1 MFVAIQKIKT
11 GEHIEQKETE
21 QGVVD
26 IVIPEYSDHLAF
38 IAETREELE
47 NLPCVKLTEIKE
59 VEFAES
65 YNGVIYI
72 DPVELQTTKEIV
84 VRTVRNQYLVEYVDG
99 VVSNPLRWAEM
110 SAEEQAQI
118 TDYRRYLLDY
128 TTAEN
133 WYEQNPL
140 TFDEWKLTEQTQE
153 ENPYVE

>member
-1 MFVAIQKIKT
+1 MKYIGLQNDLI
-11 GEHIEQKETE
+11 
-21 QGVVD
+21 
-26 IVIPEYSDHLAF
+26 AF
-38 IAETREELE
+38 MADTQEELE
-47 NLPCVKLTEIKE
+47 NLPCVELTEIKQ

-72 DPVELQTTKEIV
+72 DPAELQTAKETA
-84 VRTVRNQYLVEYVDG
+84 VRAVHNQYLVEYVDG

-128 TTAEN
+128 TTTEN

-140 TFDEWKLTEQTQE
+140 TFDEWKLTEQIQT
-153 ENPYVE
+153 ENPYIETVD

>member
-1 MFVAIQKIKT
+1 MKYIGLQNDLI
-11 GEHIEQKETE
+11 
-21 QGVVD
+21 
-26 IVIPEYSDHLAF
+26 AF
-38 IAETREELE
+38 MADTQEELE
-47 NLPCVKLTEIKE
+47 NLPCVELTEIKQ

-72 DPVELQTTKEIV
+72 DPAELQTTKETA
-84 VRTVRNQYLVEYVDG
+84 VRAVRNQYLVEYVDG

-128 TTAEN
+128 TTTEN

-140 TFDEWKLTEQTQE
+140 TFDEWKLTAKIQE
-153 ENPYVE
+153 ENPYIE

>member
-1 MFVAIQKIKT
+1 MKYIGLQNDLI
-11 GEHIEQKETE
+11 
-21 QGVVD
+21 
-26 IVIPEYSDHLAF
+26 AF
-38 IAETREELE
+38 MADTQEELE
-47 NLPCVKLTEIKE
+47 NLPCVELTEIKQ

-72 DPVELQTTKEIV
+72 DPAELQTAKETA
-84 VRTVRNQYLVEYVDG
+84 VRAVRNQYLVEYVDG

-128 TTAEN
+128 TTTEN

-140 TFDEWKLTEQTQE
+140 TFDEWKLTEQIQT
-153 ENPYVE
+153 ENPYIETVD